1 MKLPTQKRL
10 KPYFW
15 VTSISNLLGEAKQC
29 KYSTWLSA
37 NYEFQKLSS
46 NGDFSAHDE
55 MVKTRARQHKNQNYE
70 FYVEEENTFHLSG
83 KMATVG
89 GRPDL
94 VVIEGNSIVIE
105 DCKSGKPK
113 KAHRFQVLIY
123 ISLKLERKTASY
135 EFLAE

>member
-55 MVKTRARQHKNQNYE
+55 MVATRARQYKDENYVV
-70 FYVEEENTFHLSG
+70 YVEEENTFHLQG

-94 VVIEGNSIVIE
+94 VVLEGDSIVIE
-105 DCKSGKPK
+105 DCKSGKQK
-113 KAHRFQVLIY
+113 KVHRFQVLIY
-123 ISLKLERKTASY
+123 MLLG
-135 EFLAE
+135 